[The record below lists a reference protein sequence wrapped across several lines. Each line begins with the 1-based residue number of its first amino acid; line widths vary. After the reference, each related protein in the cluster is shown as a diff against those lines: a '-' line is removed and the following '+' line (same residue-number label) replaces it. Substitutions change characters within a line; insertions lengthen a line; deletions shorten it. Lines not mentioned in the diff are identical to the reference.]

1 MEQTIPLRER
11 PLDIAFVVFFAFNF
25 FFITYIVDIEQIMLP
40 SLEGQWEYP
49 LWPPQFFVD
58 LIHWYGSNYDPV
70 QMARPPW
77 WRATIWTDSLFY
89 GPYYGFAMYAFV
101 KGKNWIRIP
110 TFLWASSL
118 ITVVVVILFEETVGT
133 HAAPNTGMVYALN
146 FPWVAFPA
154 LAIARMWKS
163 ETPFTKA

>member
-1 MEQTIPLRER
+1 MERATPLRER

-40 SLEGQWEYP
+40 SLEGDWAYP
-49 LWPPQFFVD
+49 LWPPRFFVD
-58 LIHWYGSNYDPV
+58 LIHWYGSSFDPV

-77 WRATIWTDSLFY
+77 WRATIWADSLFF

-118 ITVVVVILFEETVGT
+118 ITVVGVILFEETVGPYAT
-133 HAAPNTGMVYALN
+133 PHTGMVYALN
-146 FPWVAFPA
+146 FPWIAFPT

-163 ETPFTKA
+163 ETPFTKG

>member
-1 MEQTIPLRER
+1 MERAIPLRER

-25 FFITYIVDIEQIMLP
+25 FFITYIVDVEQIMLP
-40 SLEGQWEYP
+40 SLEGDWEYP
-49 LWPPQFFVD
+49 IWPPRVFVD
-58 LIHWYGSNYDPV
+58 LIHWYGSSFDPV

-89 GPYYGFAMYAFV
+89 GPYYGFAMYAFI

-110 TFLWASSL
+110 TFLWAASL
-118 ITVVVVILFEETVGT
+118 ITVVGVILFEETVGPYAT
-133 HAAPNTGMVYALN
+133 PHTGMVYALN
-146 FPWVAFPA
+146 SPWVAFPA

-163 ETPFTKA
+163 ETPFTKG